1 MKLMTLNTHSLEE
14 KDYEKKLCLCA
25 EGLLKLRP
33 DILALQEVNQRMD
46 APEADGKLLEESG
59 FVPCPE
65 AVSCP
70 ECVPCSGIVPCSEF
84 APRSER
90 KEGQAAQVPIRQD
103 NHAFRLAL
111 LAARAGYPLCW
122 TWVSAKVGYGRYDEG
137 LALFS
142 RQPIKA
148 VRQLYLTKTREYENW
163 KTRKALGIIVET
175 EEGLQHVYSLHL
187 GWWKDETEPFAAQ
200 WERLERETAEP
211 RKKGETVWL
220 MGDFNA
226 PAGVPGESWE
236 MVRQSGWLDTYEMAR
251 EKDEGITVG
260 GVIDGWRDETQTDP
274 AMRIDYIWCSRPY
287 PIRRS
292 MAVFNGKGSFG
303 CLAYPPVS
311 DHFGVLAET
320 GRGETFSGTEGDRA
334 SAAGASIAG
343 TKITCTNENKSE

>member
-46 APEADGKLLEESG
+46 APEADRELLEESG
-59 FVPCPE
+59 FVPCPGI
-65 AVSCP
+65 APCP
-70 ECVPCSGIVPCSEF
+70 EG
-84 APRSER
+84 
-90 KEGQAAQVPIRQD
+90 KEQQASPVPIRQD

-142 RQPIKA
+142 CQPIKA
-148 VRQLYLTKTREYENW
+148 ARQLYLTKTREYENW
-163 KTRKALGIIVET
+163 KTRKALGITVET

-187 GWWKDETEPFAAQ
+187 GWWKDEAEPFAAQ

-226 PAGVPGESWE
+226 PARVPGESWE
-236 MVRQSGWLDTYEMAR
+236 MVCQSGWLDTYEMAR

-260 GVIDGWRDETQTDP
+260 GIIDGWRDEAQADP

-303 CLAYPPVS
+303 CPAYPLVS
-311 DHFGVLAET
+311 DHFGVLA
-320 GRGETFSGTEGDRA
+320 ETFSGTEGDRA